1 MASEDPPHP
10 HSLTS
15 PPCSRDGQVT
25 GGSQACALTVCRTS
39 IVSPLCQAP
48 CCCCR
53 QVRRGVR
60 TERVNLGMGRSGKR
74 ATHCSTCTA
83 DLGVRRFCQG
93 LTRGPYIAARALG
106 GQAAL
111 VPCEEGKAAL
121 ASGGRH
127 SPGAVG
133 ESAAAAKLAS
143 AFWLAEHRVQ
153 REPEGLHGHGRSRE
167 GPLKCRPE
175 RGGDAWVWWFLV
187 SPAGK
192 MWRKSRPGAHLSAAK
207 LKGGE
212 RGRPSTFCLPTRIP
226 GGIASPA
233 ESARCGTLAS
243 SREASI
249 RATQL

>member
-1 MASEDPPHP
+1 M
-10 HSLTS
+10 
-15 PPCSRDGQVT
+15 T

-39 IVSPLCQAP
+39 IVSPLRQAP

-60 TERVNLGMGRSGKR
+60 TERDNLRRSGKR

-83 DLGVRRFCQG
+83 DLGVRRLCQG

-111 VPCEEGKAAL
+111 VPCEGGRAAL
-121 ASGGRH
+121 VSGGRH
-127 SPGAVG
+127 PPGAVG

-167 GPLKCRPE
+167 GPLRCRPE

-192 MWRKSRPGAHLSAAK
+192 MWRKSRPGAHLGAHLSAAK

-212 RGRPSTFCLPTRIP
+212 RGRPSRFGPPRTHPRRDRFT
-226 GGIASPA
+226 
-233 ESARCGTLAS
+233 
-243 SREASI
+243 SRVRSVCNAFW
-249 RATQL
+249 